1 MSATTHSL
9 LVLACLTPSAAGTA
23 QTPSCPGGRAST
35 AVEEH
40 TWVEPHARDV
50 VVKHVFKAITGL
62 GYSFADT
69 AGPFVTAPKFSWP
82 TSVIFK
88 LWRGLVYP
96 GAALVIRLEPTGP
109 WTRIRL
115 ETRLQCETG
124 QRPPP
129 GHPQDV
135 DFQTFVLSQTHAEA
149 SWAIMSRLGHE
160 TVRSFAESCAPLD
173 DGDPKIEVCR
183 RMAEAQ
189 PRNPEALR
197 QYVLALARFYRARD
211 AWKPLSELFALEGER
226 PSTYG
231 EVGAAM
237 LGARQF
243 DDARKLFERATA
255 LWPADPTMPYHLGR
269 AHLGLHAFGPAAD
282 AFAVAVRLDS
292 TLADAHAYSAVAL
305 AQLGRLDDSRR
316 HCAIAT
322 RYLEAALVDR
332 VADVDAWLGLAY
344 CAGIVAR
351 DREAVSYF
359 ERALAIDASG
369 ARATP
374 ELVDVIKTSYG
385 AVGPQPPAPLPQRP

>member
-23 QTPSCPGGRAST
+23 QTPSCPGRRAST
-35 AVEEH
+35 ALEQYS
-40 TWVEPHARDV
+40 WVDPEAGDA
-50 VVKHVFKAITGL
+50 VVKQVVKGIPGP
-62 GYSFADT
+62 GYTFADT
-69 AGPFVTAPKFSWP
+69 TGRFVTAPKFSWP
-82 TSVIFK
+82 TGVIFK
-88 LWRGLVYP
+88 LWRGLVYA
-96 GAALVIRLEPTGP
+96 GATLAIAVEPTGP
-109 WTRIRL
+109 WTRVRL

-135 DFQTFVLSQTHAEA
+135 DFSTFVLSQTQAEA
-149 SWAIMSRLGHE
+149 SWAISSPLHRVQ
-160 TVRSFAESCAPLD
+160 VRAFAESCAPLEE
-173 DGDPKIEVCR
+173 GDRKIEVCR

-189 PRNPEALR
+189 RRNPEALR
-197 QYVLALARFYRARD
+197 QYVLALARFYHARD

-226 PSTYG
+226 ASTYG

-243 DDARKLFERATA
+243 DDACKLFERATA
-255 LWPADPTMPYHLGR
+255 LWPAGPTMPYPLR
-269 AHLGLHAFGPAAD
+269 PAHLGLHAFGPAAD

-292 TLADAHAYSAVAL
+292 TLADAHTYAAVAL

-316 HCAIAT
+316 HCASAT
-322 RYLEAALVDR
+322 RYLETTLAGR
-332 VADVDAWLGLAY
+332 VAEVDAWLGLAY

-351 DREAVSYF
+351 DREAASYF
-359 ERALAIDASG
+359 ARALAIDASG

-374 ELVDVIKTSYG
+374 ELVDLISASYP
-385 AVGPQPPAPLPQRP
+385 AVGDQPPAPLPQRP